1 MSDLSITA
9 DGRAAPARPA
19 DVVRARRATLTVFF
33 ANGMGI
39 GAWAAAIPP
48 IKAALA
54 LSDGQLSLALLALA
68 AGAVVFMPLSGPLT
82 PRLGGTGRTTR
93 LAALAFAVALAF
105 PTFMPALPLL
115 VATAFVLGAC
125 NGLLDVAMNAHAT
138 TVERR
143 WGSPIMSS
151 FHASFSVG
159 GLVGAGLG
167 AALLYLGLPTAALL
181 VPAAAVVLAL
191 MLTAVPALG
200 PGDRGEAG
208 GPGLARPERALV
220 GLAAVALF
228 CLLAEGAMIDWSGLY
243 LTTAGASPAGAAA
256 GFASFSATMVVGRLL
271 GDRIVEALGG
281 PRVIAWGSLLA
292 AAGLLFAVA
301 IPEIPAIVVGYAL
314 VGLGLSNVVPAVF
327 SAGGRLGSSPA
338 AGIAAVATAG
348 YAGFLVGPPLIG
360 AVAAAS
366 SLRLGVAV
374 MAAAVVVAALIS
386 VMSERRAKGA
396 GAA

>member
-1 MSDLSITA
+1 VSDTSSTA
-9 DGRAAPARPA
+9 AAAAPPGDGLLGPGGASARPA

-33 ANGMGI
+33 ANGLGI
-39 GAWAAAIPP
+39 GAWAASIPP
-48 IKAALA
+48 IKLALG

-105 PTFMPALPLL
+105 PTMMGVLPLL
-115 VATAFVLGAC
+115 VVSAFVLGAC

-151 FHASFSVG
+151 FHAAFSLG
-159 GLVGAGLG
+159 GLAGAGIG
-167 AALLYLGLPTAALL
+167 AALLYLGAPTGLLL
-181 VPAAAVVLAL
+181 VPASAVVLAL
-191 MLTAVPALG
+191 MLTALPALG

-208 GPGLARPERALV
+208 GPGLARPERALA

-243 LTTAGASPAGAAA
+243 LTTVGATTAGAAA

-271 GDRIVEALGG
+271 GDRIVGALGG

-292 AAGLLFAVA
+292 AAGLLLAVA
-301 IPEIPAIVVGYAL
+301 IPQMPAIVAGYAL

-366 SLRLGVAV
+366 SLRVGVAV
-374 MAAAVVVAALIS
+374 IAAAWS
-386 VMSERRAKGA
+386 WRR
-396 GAA
+396 